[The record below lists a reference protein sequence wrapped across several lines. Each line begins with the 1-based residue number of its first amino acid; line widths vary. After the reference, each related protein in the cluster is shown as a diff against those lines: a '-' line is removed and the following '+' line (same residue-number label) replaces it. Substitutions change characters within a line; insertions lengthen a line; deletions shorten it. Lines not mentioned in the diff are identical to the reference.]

1 MKNLF
6 FIILLMIFT
15 AACQNNEEEYDR
27 ELIIG
32 EYTGELIYWN
42 SIVGTGSNMISTDPS
57 KGWEFKTTI
66 KKAGTNYV
74 LSFDQSFNYKIP
86 DITVEINPTKTL
98 NFYEITSLPGQ
109 SFYIPFNWNTY
120 SNVTGNF
127 LFIEKYPQVINC
139 NFNLKSM
146 HPDSTNFLDIRIN
159 RIY

>member
-6 FIILLMIFT
+6 IIILLMIFT

-74 LSFDQSFNYKIP
+74 LSFD
-86 DITVEINPTKTL
+86 
-98 NFYEITSLPGQ
+98 
-109 SFYIPFNWNTY
+109 
-120 SNVTGNF
+120 
-127 LFIEKYPQVINC
+127 
-139 NFNLKSM
+139 
-146 HPDSTNFLDIRIN
+146 
-159 RIY
+159 